1 MMVSDETRV
10 VIDRAKRLYANR
22 LRADL
27 ESLHMGRYVAIEPE
41 SGDHFLGDTFD
52 EAVMAARTK
61 YPSRL
66 SYTLRIGQRAAFS
79 MGGLQR

>member
-1 MMVSDETRV
+1 MVSDETRA
-10 VIDRAKRLYANR
+10 VIDRAKQFYADR

-27 ESLHMGRYVAIEPE
+27 ESQQMGRFVAIEPE
-41 SGDHFLGDTFD
+41 SGDYFLGETFD
-52 EAVMAARTK
+52 AAVMSARTK

>member
-1 MMVSDETRV
+1 MVSDETRA
-10 VIDRAKRLYANR
+10 VIDRAKRVYADR

-27 ESLHMGRYVAIEPE
+27 ESQQMGRFVAIEPE
-41 SGDHFLGDTFD
+41 SGDYFLGDTFD
-52 EAVMAARTK
+52 EAVVAARIK

-66 SYTLRIGQRAAFS
+66 SYTLRIGQRAAFA